1 MNKSISKANEIR
13 DLIEN
18 TATLFYQQK
27 NELGYSQ
34 LSKTLEALVI
44 GLNELITNI
53 KSAEEREN
61 KEKKINLVLSEAM
74 KAIEVNDTI
83 LLSDILLFDLADL
96 IKDLEITM

>member
-1 MNKSISKANEIR
+1 MKIQQPCSTSK
-13 DLIEN
+13 
-18 TATLFYQQK
+18 K